1 MNFDAALKQ
10 TAEAFLEQH
19 EVTNPDRVTFENHVK
34 ALVDQLSQ
42 ACDEYLDAAKADAE
56 PNPREKGDD
65 DGVEYADPR
74 DHMDGIE

>member
-42 ACDEYLDAAKADAE
+42 ACDEYLDAAKEDAANE
-56 PNPREKGDD
+56 PSDEEKYLGSPA
-65 DGVEYADPR
+65 YYR
-74 DHMDGIE
+74 TSSLL